1 MQNILL
7 GRRTGLRVS
16 NMAFGTGLLGSSPGG
31 QQPGDVQDTL
41 RAYVEAG
48 GNFFDTSD
56 AYQFGQSEIALGEF
70 LAGRRDDFVVASKYA
85 RTATREPAV
94 AAKGSHRKAMIQ
106 SVEASLK
113 RLKTDHIDLYF
124 THFDDGVTPIEEV
137 ARGFDDLVRA
147 GKIVYGGFS
156 NAPAWRVAK
165 AATTADLQGWAP
177 ITMLQV
183 EYSLLQR
190 APERELV
197 PLAAEYGLGIMAYS
211 PLAGGLLTG
220 KYRRGEQGRATA
232 VKGSVSHED
241 AGQSA
246 EVLDVVLKIAD
257 QLGATPGQVALA
269 WVMGKGAIPIVGP
282 RTTDQLRE
290 NLASANL
297 KLDEEQIRDL
307 DVVSNVPAGYPHEL
321 LAKVR
326 S

>member
-1 MQNILL
+1 MKNVLL

-16 NMAFGTGLLGSSPGG
+16 NMAFGTGMLGSAAGG
-31 QQPGDVQDTL
+31 QPSDAQDTL
-41 RAYVEAG
+41 RTYAEAG

-56 AYQFGQSEIALGEF
+56 AYQFGMSETALGEF
-70 LAGRRDDFVVASKYA
+70 LNGRRDDVVVASKYA
-85 RTATREPAV
+85 RRASRDPAV

-113 RLKTDHIDLYF
+113 RLKTNHIDLYF

-165 AATTADLQGWAP
+165 AATIADLRGWAP

-183 EYSLLQR
+183 EYSLLER
-190 APERELV
+190 TAERELV

-211 PLAGGLLTG
+211 PLASGLLTG
-220 KYRRGEQGRATA
+220 KYRRGESGRATA
-232 VKGSVSHED
+232 LKGSAPHED

-246 EVLDVVLKIAD
+246 KALDAVLKVAH
-257 QLGATPGQVALA
+257 QLGVTPGQVALA
-269 WVMGKGAIPIVGP
+269 WVMAKGAIPIVGP

-290 NLASANL
+290 NLASADL
-297 KLDEEQIRDL
+297 KLDEEQTRLLDL
-307 DVVSNVPAGYPHEL
+307 VSSVPAGYPHEL
-321 LAKVR
+321 LAKMR
-326 S
+326 G